1 VLKPTKGTTNGGIIN
16 PDEVHPQPS
25 HAQRHPSIHP
35 SIHWWVVVQ
44 SGHHHVGQESGGPEI
59 PSPVQK

>member
-1 VLKPTKGTTNGGIIN
+1 MVVLLTQLRFIHNRVMHRG
-16 PDEVHPQPS
+16 
-25 HAQRHPSIHP
+25 IHP
-35 SIHWWVVVQ
+35 SIHWWVLVQ

>member
-1 VLKPTKGTTNGGIIN
+1 MGGISN
-16 PDEVHPQPS
+16 PVEVHPHPS
-25 HAQRHPSIHP
+25 HAQGHP